1 MLDNE
6 FIMKTYG
13 RLPVTFIKGSGAY
26 LFDVNGKKYLDFLS
40 GLGVTGLGHSNQ
52 GIAEAVCKQ
61 MNQLVHVSN
70 LYSTEPQ
77 QILAKK
83 LSEISL
89 GGKVFFANSGAEAN
103 EAAIKLARKHGKL
116 KLNGAYEIITALN
129 SFHGRT
135 LATLAATAQ
144 PEKQK
149 SFLPMPEGFKYVDF
163 NDISAIKKAL
173 NKNTCAIML
182 ETIQGEGGIN
192 VADVEYLAEVKEIC
206 TQNGVLFIIDEVQ
219 TGIGR
224 TGEWFSIKHFG
235 IKPNAITTAKGL
247 ANGLPIG
254 ALIADENTS
263 TIFEPGDH
271 ASTFGGGP
279 VICAAAIK
287 TLEQIESNAILENVK
302 KTGTYFDK
310 KLNGLIE
317 KKLAKSIKGV
327 GLMKALTLAKENA
340 ADIMQNCMENGLLL
354 NNVKSDTL
362 RFLPPLIIGEQE
374 VDLAVDIIETSI
386 KKEGL

>member
-1 MLDNE
+1 MLDNQ
-6 FIMKTYG
+6 FIMNTYG
-13 RLPVTFIKGSGAY
+13 RLPVTFIKGKGAY
-26 LFDVNGKKYLDFLS
+26 LYDDNGKKYLDYLS

-52 GIAEAVCKQ
+52 GIAEAVCAQ

-70 LYSTEPQ
+70 LYSTQPQ

-89 GGKVFFANSGAEAN
+89 GGKVFFGNSGAEAN
-103 EAAIKLARKHGKL
+103 EAAIKMARKHGKV
-116 KLNGAYEIITALN
+116 KLGGAYEIITANN

-135 LATLAATAQ
+135 LAALAATAQ

-149 SFLPMPEGFKYVDF
+149 NFLPMPEGFVYVNF
-163 NDISAIKKAL
+163 NDINALKKAL
-173 NKNTCAIML
+173 NKNTCAVML

-192 VADVEYLAEVKEIC
+192 VADVDYLAEVQEIC
-206 TQNGVLFIIDEVQ
+206 LHNEVLFIIDEVQ

-235 IKPNAITTAKGL
+235 ITPNAITAAKGL

-254 ALIADENTS
+254 ALIADKNAS
-263 TIFEPGDH
+263 SIFEPGDH

-279 VICAAAIK
+279 VVCMAANK
-287 TLEQIESNAILENVK
+287 TLEQIEENAILENVK
-302 KTGTYFDK
+302 KTGAYLDN
-310 KLNGLIE
+310 KLTGLIE

-327 GLMKALTLAKENA
+327 GLMKALTLTKDNA
-340 ADIMQNCMENGLLL
+340 ADITRICMENGLLV
-354 NNVKSDTL
+354 NNVKNDTL

-374 VDLAVDIIETSI
+374 VDIAVDIIEASLM
-386 KKEGL
+386 KEGL